1 MHMTNQF
8 IYSRERRRF
17 GRQCMFSDRNQK
29 MLSIHPS
36 QRLRLHYIL
45 RNPVNT
51 STQLSDQ
58 KASSVME
65 TENVAF
71 GEHGMYHYE
80 GGWPKEVNLND
91 EESTLRHRKKI
102 EREDNWGSQVTNLIY
117 QSGDVVEINNTV
129 NIYQEFFNDL
139 PAELCEEIKEL
150 FEARQKNIFHDP
162 VVALPRPI
170 TVIDWAPSDTK
181 RFLVLHTNIPLQREQ
196 AGEEKRRSIT
206 KDKKESI
213 IGLIRL
219 KDCSFNNFY
228 IWDLE
233 NPLKPM
239 VVFKCDEMVLKTFFC
254 PKDDNWL
261 AGGLWSGKVCIW
273 DARSGNMPVNI
284 CPLEAAHREA
294 VPAVCWVHSKTNTEF
309 YTGSYDGS
317 VKFWDGR
324 DLDTPLQE
332 ILLDPIMT
340 DEQSRDRAQGVTVL
354 EFEYTIP
361 VRFIAGSDMGSIFVG
376 NRKGMTPMET
386 WAAGNYRIF
395 SGPIRTI
402 ERNPF
407 FVKNFLITGDWCA
420 KVWSE
425 ECKGSP
431 TTLLIKKK
439 SQILC
444 GTWSTMRCSLFVTGD
459 MRGELDFWDLLLHQR
474 RPIFSVRFSSP
485 IIYAKFRSDGDYLA
499 VCLANG
505 DVQLLELDAA
515 LKHSTSKDK
524 ALIAAMFERE
534 QLRCKLLEGRVEE
547 MKLKRRTTAELER
560 KTLSE
565 TQPRPV
571 EEPLDPDNAEEFLR
585 IISADLEFREGLNNF
600 QDHVIKVEKKRQE
613 RQYVMER
620 TEFEIEQQLM
630 NYNLEDIEPENNE
643 NKDIT
648 NL

>member
-17 GRQCMFSDRNQK
+17 GRQCMFSDRTQA

-51 STQLSDQ
+51 ATQLSDQ
-58 KASSVME
+58 KALSVMV

-71 GEHGMYHYE
+71 AEHGMYHCE

-102 EREDNWGSQVTNLIY
+102 EREDNWGSQVTNLIA
-117 QSGDVVEINNTV
+117 QSTDMVEINNTI
-129 NIYQEFFNDL
+129 NIYQEFFTDL
-139 PAELCEEIKEL
+139 PAELCEDIKDL

-162 VVALPRPI
+162 VAALPRPI
-170 TVIDWAPSDTK
+170 SVIDWAPSDIR
-181 RFLVLHTNIPLQREQ
+181 RFLVLHTNIPLKGAQ
-196 AGEEKRRSIT
+196 AGEER
-206 KDKKESI
+206 KDNMES
-213 IGLIRL
+213 
-219 KDCSFNNFY
+219 SYNNFY

-239 VVFKCDEMVLKTFFC
+239 VVFKSNEVVLKTYFC
-254 PKDDNWL
+254 PKDENWL
-261 AGGLWSGKVCIW
+261 TGGLWSGKVCVW
-273 DARSGNMPVNI
+273 DARTGDMPVSI

-317 VKFWDGR
+317 VKYWDGR
-324 DLDTPLQE
+324 DLDIPLQE

-395 SGPIRTI
+395 CGPIRTI

-407 FVKNFLITGDWCA
+407 FVKNFLITGDWCV
-420 KVWSE
+420 KVWAE

-431 TTLLIKKK
+431 TTLLMKKK
-439 SQILC
+439 NQILC

-459 MRGELDFWDLLLHQR
+459 MNGELDFWDLLLHQR
-474 RPIFSVRFSSP
+474 RPIFSLKFSSP
-485 IIYAKFRSDGDYLA
+485 IMHAKFRSDGEYLA

-547 MKLKRRTTAELER
+547 MKLKKRTTEAELER
-560 KTLSE
+560 KTLQESQRQPPDE
-565 TQPRPV
+565 T
-571 EEPLDPDNAEEFLR
+571 LDPDNPEEFLR
-585 IISADLEFREGLNNF
+585 IISSDIEFREGLNNF
-600 QDHVIKVEKKRQE
+600 QDLVIKVEKKRQD
-613 RQYVMER
+613 RQYIMER
-620 TEFEIEQQLM
+620 TEFEFDQRITNTQ
-630 NYNLEDIEPENNE
+630 YEDYENINDE
-643 NKDIT
+643 NKDTT
-648 NL
+648 NI

>member
-8 IYSRERRRF
+8 IYARERRRF
-17 GRQCMFSDRNQK
+17 GRQCMFSDRNQP
-29 MLSIHPS
+29 MLNIYPS
-36 QRLRLHYIL
+36 QRLRLNYIL

-51 STQLSDQ
+51 QTQLSDQ
-58 KASSVME
+58 KALSIMV
-65 TENVAF
+65 TENVALA
-71 GEHGMYHYE
+71 EHGMYHYE

-102 EREDNWGSQVTNLIY
+102 ERDDNWGSQVTNLIN
-117 QSGDVVEINNTV
+117 QSTEVVEINNTV
-129 NIYQEFFNDL
+129 NIYQEFFDDFTE
-139 PAELCEEIKEL
+139 ELGENIKDL

-162 VVALPRPI
+162 VVARPRPI
-170 TVIDWAPSDTK
+170 SVIDWAPSDIK
-181 RFLVLHTNIPLQREQ
+181 RFLVLHTNILEQRME
-196 AGEEKRRSIT
+196 EEKSEEMDSDIN
-206 KDKKESI
+206 
-213 IGLIRL
+213 
-219 KDCSFNNFY
+219 FNNFY

-239 VVFKCDEMVLKTFFC
+239 VIFKAQEIVLKSFYC
-254 PKDDNWL
+254 PKDENWL
-261 AGGLWSGKVCIW
+261 AGGLFSGKVCVW
-273 DARSGNMPVNI
+273 DARSGDMPVSI

-294 VPAVCWVHSKTNTEF
+294 VPALCWVHSKSNSEF

-317 VKFWDGR
+317 VKYWDGR
-324 DLDTPLQE
+324 DLDTCLQE
-332 ILLDPIMT
+332 ILLDPVMT
-340 DEQSRDRAQGVTVL
+340 DDQSRDRAEGVTVL

-395 SGPIRTI
+395 CGPIRTI

-420 KVWSE
+420 KIWSE
-425 ECKGSP
+425 DCKGSP

-444 GTWSTMRCSLFVTGD
+444 GSWSTMRCSLFVTGD
-459 MRGELDFWDLLLHQR
+459 KAGELDFWDLLLNQR
-474 RPIFSVRFSSP
+474 QPIFSLKFSSA
-485 IIYAKFRSDGDYLA
+485 ILYAKFRSDGEFLT

-505 DVQLLELDAA
+505 DIQLMELDEA
-515 LKHSTSKDK
+515 LKRSTSRDK

-547 MKLKRRTTAELER
+547 MKLKATVLENEA
-560 KTLSE
+560 L
-565 TQPRPV
+565 V
-571 EEPLDPDNAEEFLR
+571 EQEKSAPPEKPLDPNNPEEFLQ
-585 IISADLEFREGLNNF
+585 IISSDFEFKEVLNHFHDLI
-600 QDHVIKVEKKRQE
+600 IKVDKKRQD
-613 RQYVMER
+613 RQYVMEL
-620 TEFEIEQQLM
+620 TEFEIPQ
-630 NYNLEDIEPENNE
+630 NDPNFEDLGPFNDE
-643 NKDIT
+643 NKDVN